1 MLRKFVIE
9 REVPGIGNNSAE
21 GFCAVATTS
30 NSALNQLG
38 TGIQW
43 VHSYVTANKTFCIYL
58 AESEEL
64 IREHARISGFPA
76 NRITEVVTI
85 IDPSTERKEAISR
98 VA

>member
-30 NSALNQLG
+30 NGALNQLG

-43 VHSYVTANKTFCIYL
+43 VHSYVTAN
-58 AESEEL
+58 
-64 IREHARISGFPA
+64 
-76 NRITEVVTI
+76 RITEVVTI
-85 IDPSTERKEAISR
+85 IDPTTERKEAINR